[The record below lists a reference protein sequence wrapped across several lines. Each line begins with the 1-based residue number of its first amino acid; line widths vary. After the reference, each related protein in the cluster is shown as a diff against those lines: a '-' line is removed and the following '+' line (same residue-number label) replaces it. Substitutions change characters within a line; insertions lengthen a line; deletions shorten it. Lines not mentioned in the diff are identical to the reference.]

1 MTLRAI
7 GRLVILGQRHHVDL
21 SGLSADSGLPVV
33 ASPLGAVQ
41 DLIDD
46 GEDGLLVAAT
56 RIPEFADALHRLLQ
70 DPAGRESIGDAARTR
85 VAQRH
90 GITRSL
96 ARLEALYEQVARAE
110 GRAA

>member
-1 MTLRAI
+1 MAPLIGLESGGLAI
-7 GRLVILGQRHHVDL
+7 LE
-21 SGLSADSGLPVV
+21 AMASGLPVV

-56 RIPEFADALHRLLQ
+56 RIPDFADALHRLLH
-70 DPAGRESIGDAARTR
+70 DAAAREAIGEAARTR

-96 ARLEALYEQVARAE
+96 ARLESLYEQVARAQ
-110 GRAA
+110 GKAA